1 MPSLITLRKNSYWF
15 ESLSREEISFVV
27 CKSIF
32 IFVLSVHNIIS
43 LSRYEWVT
51 SNEATFREV
60 LLPSPG
66 NVNDYVAHICGP
78 RRNVTLNMKSVQN
91 RVTDIISCYKKLIN
105 SWKKTYWPIFIV
117 GIQLCHATEQ
127 LRGDSY
133 VLPLSPQEI
142 PVLI

>member
-1 MPSLITLRKNSYWF
+1 MPSLITLQKNSYWF
-15 ESLSREEISFVV
+15 ESLSREEISFVI

-78 RRNVTLNMKSVQN
+78 RRNVTLNIKSVQN
-91 RVTDIISCYKKLIN
+91 TVTDIISCYKKLIN
-105 SWKKTYWPIFIV
+105 SWKKNLMAHFYRWDSTVPCYK
-117 GIQLCHATEQ
+117 ATTRRQ
-127 LRGDSY
+127 LRFTT
-133 VLPLSPQEI
+133 
-142 PVLI
+142 